1 MALNSLIIG
10 RVVLREIV
18 CFMRMAIIFV
28 FRGPKL

>member
-18 CFMRMAIIFV
+18 YFMRMAIIFV
-28 FRGPKL
+28 SRGPKL